1 MKKALRL
8 FVPKAEERLP
18 GVVMLAYFIA
28 LNALTIMKYGHK
40 YAHMV
45 NDYFHWFVD
54 SFHVSGFDPLS
65 YVVLSCWGAD
75 YNVFRHPLLAFF
87 MYLPNQIN
95 HGLMWLTGKNCVQYV
110 MAFILVLFAYY
121 GFIFLYR
128 ICRELIGLARRDAT
142 MLSMAFY
149 TFAYVMV
156 PIMVP
161 DHFSL
166 SMTMLI
172 FTLYVCGKLQQQGRK
187 LGIGQTLL
195 LFVITAGTSLN
206 NGIKTFLAALFTNK
220 KAFFRPRYILLA
232 VLLPSAVMWKG
243 AREEWFYLVRPGW
256 LAHKEAKKANENK
269 RKQAFIAHFTDTLRT
284 GDKAVA
290 QAKATQAYQ
299 QMKAQRRKNAF
310 SHMRHGKPLGK
321 GEFTQWTDI
330 TTSRTETL
338 VENLFG
344 ESLLLH
350 DTHTLEDV
358 LRTRPIIVA
367 YKAWQNYFVEAVI
380 VLLFALGIWCGR
392 RSRFLWMALSFFGFD
407 MLLHMGLG
415 FGINEVYIMAPHWIY
430 VIPISLAFLF
440 SHLRGRTLLV
450 GRAVVL
456 LLAAYML
463 LWNGTLLVHYML
475 G

>member
-45 NDYFHWFVD
+45 NDNFHWFVD

-87 MYLPNQIN
+87 MYLPNQVN
-95 HGLMWLTGKNCVQYV
+95 QGLMWLTGKNCVQYV

-142 MLSMAFY
+142 LLSMAFF

-256 LAHKEAKKANENK
+256 LTHKEAKKANENK

-344 ESLLLH
+344 ESFLLH

-450 GRAVVL
+450 GRALVL